1 MGKLQVNDIKLL
13 EELKENYKVLG
24 KDNLNKI
31 IDHLKIKKIYW

>member
-31 IDHLKIKKIYW
+31 IDHLKIKKIHW

>member
-31 IDHLKIKKIYW
+31 IDHLKIKKIY